1 MKRTI
6 SVLIAAAL
14 LAFLFAACGQTPA
27 LDEPETPPSGADA
40 KKLAEALFPGQTFME
55 YSEELSKSD
64 VEERIRSFEAALT
77 EEALSEDF
85 GTKPENI
92 ELGRAHRTAM
102 LNEYTQMLDTAPEA
116 VEPQECLWTF
126 FPFSHYLD
134 TVGTEFNDQDVNDT
148 IRATTETDGI
158 PYQLWFTNWD
168 LHPDANVP
176 GSQRSVS
183 IYVDTLNDEEAHHG
197 LLFQL
202 CGNDDPTPKQ
212 TSQIRETANGILA
225 KLAELTGVDWEIRT
239 VESAKEPLS
248 DGRWICFF
256 DITALPVDADTEIT
270 YIPNYASAG
279 NGESAGAVYRG
290 FMPLHME
297 FTNDGVLLSFELS
310 APLDT
315 VPPDE
320 LDS

>member
-1 MKRTI
+1 MKRVI

-27 LDEPETPPSGADA
+27 LGEPETPPTGEVA

-55 YSEELSKSD
+55 YSEELTKSE
-64 VEERIRSFEAALT
+64 VKEKIHSFEAALT
-77 EEALSEDF
+77 EEALSKDF
-85 GTKPENI
+85 GPKPENI
-92 ELGRAHRTAM
+92 ELGREHRTAM
-102 LNEYTQMLDTAPEA
+102 LNEYIQMLDTAPESVA
-116 VEPQECLWTF
+116 PQECLWTF
-126 FPFSHYLD
+126 FPFFHYLD

-168 LHPDANVP
+168 LRPDANVP
-176 GSQRSVS
+176 GSRRDVS
-183 IYVDTLNDEEAHHG
+183 IYVDALNNEEAHHD

-202 CGNDDPTPKQ
+202 CGSGDPTPEQ
-212 TSQIRETANGILA
+212 TSQIRETAGGILA
-225 KLAELTGVDWEIRT
+225 KAAELTGVDWEIRT

-310 APLDT
+310 APLNT
-315 VPPDE
+315 AAPSE
-320 LDS
+320 L

>member
-6 SVLIAAAL
+6 SVIIAAAL
-14 LAFLFAACGQTPA
+14 LVFLFAACGQTPA
-27 LDEPETPPSGADA
+27 LDEPETPPTGEDA

-64 VEERIRSFEAALT
+64 VEEKIRSFEAALT
-77 EEALSEDF
+77 EDALSEDF
-85 GTKPENI
+85 GLKAEDI
-92 ELGRAHRTAM
+92 ELGREHRTAM
-102 LNEYTQMLDTAPEA
+102 LNEYIQMLDTAPES

-148 IRATTETDGI
+148 IRATTEADGI
-158 PYQLWFTNWD
+158 PYQFWFTNWD
-168 LHPDANVP
+168 LRPDANVS
-176 GSQRSVS
+176 GSRRDVS
-183 IYVDTLNDEEAHHG
+183 IYVDALNNEEAHHD
-197 LLFQL
+197 LLFRL
-202 CGNDDPTPKQ
+202 CGSDDSSPKQ

-225 KLAELTGVDWEIRT
+225 KAAELTGVDWEIRT

-248 DGRWICFF
+248 DGRWSCFF

-270 YIPNYASAG
+270 YIRNYASAG
-279 NGESAGAVYRG
+279 NGESADAVYRG
-290 FMPLHME
+290 FMPLHIE
-297 FTNDGVLLSFELS
+297 LTNDGVLLSFELS

-320 LDS
+320 LES